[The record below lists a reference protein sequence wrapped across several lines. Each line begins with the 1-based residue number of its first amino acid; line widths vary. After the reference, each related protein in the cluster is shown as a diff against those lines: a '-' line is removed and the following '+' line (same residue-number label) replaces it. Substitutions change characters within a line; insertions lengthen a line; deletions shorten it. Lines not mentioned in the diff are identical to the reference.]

1 MKEERK
7 QLEEERN
14 IEENLRKTLIKI
26 EIDEGMNVGEK
37 NKKLKKKIGGIREAL
52 EKLKRESKNQ
62 GLINNMMEII
72 DFWSVQL

>member
-62 GLINNMMEII
+62 SLINNMMEII

>member
-62 GLINNMMEII
+62 SLINNMMEII
-72 DFWSVQL
+72 DF